1 MSQQGESPQE
11 KEGGTMIKVNLPKIV
26 WQELQSQLD
35 DREDKTPG
43 SIQRKVYDALDAQYG
58 QARIKLSNECARQLI
73 IEIRDEADYMFMR
86 ADELKRDGESVA
98 GYRADARQM
107 LRVAD
112 SIERK
117 LPETREA
124 K

>member
-1 MSQQGESPQE
+1 
-11 KEGGTMIKVNLPKIV
+11 MIKVTLPKIV

-58 QARIKLSNECARQLI
+58 EKRIKLSNECARQLI

-86 ADELKRDGESVA
+86 ADELKRDGERVA
-98 GYRADARQM
+98 DYRADARHM

-117 LPETREA
+117 LTKVKEA

>member
-1 MSQQGESPQE
+1 MSQQGGSPQE
-11 KEGGTMIKVNLPKIV
+11 KEGGKMIKVNLPKIV

-43 SIQRKVYDALDAQYG
+43 SIQ
-58 QARIKLSNECARQLI
+58 LSNECARQLI

>member
-1 MSQQGESPQE
+1 
-11 KEGGTMIKVNLPKIV
+11 MIKINLPKIV

-35 DREDKTPG
+35 DREDKKVG
-43 SIQRKVYDALDAQYG
+43 SLPRKLYDSLDEQYG
-58 QARIKLSNECARQLI
+58 SRRIKLSNECARQLI
-73 IEIRDEADYMFMR
+73 VELRDEADYMFMR

-98 GYRADARQM
+98 SYRTDARHM

-117 LPETREA
+117 LIGSKEA

>member
-1 MSQQGESPQE
+1 
-11 KEGGTMIKVNLPKIV
+11 MIKVNAPRIV

-35 DREDKTPG
+35 DREDKQAG
-43 SIQRKVYDALDAQYG
+43 SIERKLYDSLDEQYG
-58 QARIKLSNECARQLI
+58 AKRIKLSNECARQLI
-73 IEIRDEADYMFMR
+73 VELRDEADYMFMR

-98 GYRADARQM
+98 DYRADARHL
-107 LRVAD
+107 LRVAT

-117 LPETREA
+117 LSQNKEA

>member
-1 MSQQGESPQE
+1 
-11 KEGGTMIKVNLPKIV
+11 MIKIAFPKIA

-35 DREDKTPG
+35 DREDKKVG
-43 SIQRKVYDALDAQYG
+43 SLPRKLYDSLDEQYG
-58 QARIKLSNECARQLI
+58 SRRIKLSNECARQLI
-73 IEIRDEADYMFMR
+73 VELRDEADYMFMR

-98 GYRADARQM
+98 AYRADARHM
-107 LRVAD
+107 LRVAE

-117 LPETREA
+117 LSGSKEA

>member
-1 MSQQGESPQE
+1 
-11 KEGGTMIKVNLPKIV
+11 MIKIKLPKIV

-35 DREDKTPG
+35 DRQDKEVG
-43 SIQRKVYDALDAQYG
+43 SLPRKLYDSLDEQYG
-58 QARIKLSNECARQLI
+58 DQRIKLSNECARQLI
-73 IEIRDEADYMFMR
+73 VEIRDEAEYMFMR

-98 GYRADARQM
+98 EYRADARHM
-107 LRVAD
+107 LRVAQ

-117 LPETREA
+117 LD

>member
-1 MSQQGESPQE
+1 
-11 KEGGTMIKVNLPKIV
+11 MIKIKLPSIV

-35 DREDKTPG
+35 SREDKKVG
-43 SIQRKVYDALDAQYG
+43 SLPRKLYDALDEQYG
-58 QARIKLSNECARQLI
+58 DQRIKLSNECARQLI
-73 IEIRDEADYMFMR
+73 VEIRDEAEYMFMR

-98 GYRADARQM
+98 EYRADARHL
-107 LRVAD
+107 LRVAE

-117 LPETREA
+117 LD